1 MRPAGTEVVLDEPAR
16 VESIVVGELHLL
28 DAFAIGALLSL
39 ALTVGMR
46 TFVPRHRRIDL
57 IQQVE
62 LHVPP
67 PLVSL
72 EMSGVIVLTVSL
84 VFVCGV
90 PFAMANLVIAEEFI
104 APGGRAP
111 ERDRHRGVTGTI
123 CAVSGT
129 DDVLANAV
137 DEFVGGVVRAL
148 SSLGPDPLRRPVG
161 QLRIDLARDALNLA
175 AGVIDCD
182 GAQSDS
188 ELQAYVVALARSFP
202 DLARGDI
209 RPADVRTSGLVTGK
223 RSFLDAPS
231 SLLEAI
237 IIADRAKGTRHW
249 WTYYDLAMR
258 VLFTTV
264 SIDDYTSETELS
276 AIERYRTTLLAAAD
290 QSGVRDTPS
299 TASTTNDADRGREG
313 GPSVATAPL
322 QTEVRPLTDLMTEL
336 DALVGMRDVKYE
348 VKLVTALIQVQKMRE
363 ERGLKTTRA
372 SRHLVFVGNP
382 GTGKTTVARILA
394 QIYRTL
400 GVVAKG
406 HLVETDR
413 AGLVAG
419 YVGQTATKVQAV
431 FEQADQGVLLID
443 EAYALARGG
452 ERDFGQEAVDTIVK
466 LVEDRRDRVV
476 CIMAGYPDEMA
487 QLIES
492 NPGLASRF
500 PKTIVFPD
508 YTTDE
513 LVTIFA
519 QSVARAGYAL
529 DADTP
534 AAVRA
539 WLGALPR
546 GKGFGN
552 GRDARNLFEAAI
564 ARHAARVVAI
574 PAPTNEDLT
583 ILLADDVAGVER
595 GADWRRTS

>member
-1 MRPAGTEVVLDEPAR
+1 
-16 VESIVVGELHLL
+16 
-28 DAFAIGALLSL
+28 
-39 ALTVGMR
+39 
-46 TFVPRHRRIDL
+46 
-57 IQQVE
+57 
-62 LHVPP
+62 
-67 PLVSL
+67 
-72 EMSGVIVLTVSL
+72 
-84 VFVCGV
+84 
-90 PFAMANLVIAEEFI
+90 
-104 APGGRAP
+104 
-111 ERDRHRGVTGTI
+111 
-123 CAVSGT
+123 
-129 DDVLANAV
+129 
-137 DEFVGGVVRAL
+137 
-148 SSLGPDPLRRPVG
+148 
-161 QLRIDLARDALNLA
+161 
-175 AGVIDCD
+175 
-182 GAQSDS
+182 
-188 ELQAYVVALARSFP
+188 
-202 DLARGDI
+202 
-209 RPADVRTSGLVTGK
+209 
-223 RSFLDAPS
+223 
-231 SLLEAI
+231 
-237 IIADRAKGTRHW
+237 
-249 WTYYDLAMR
+249 
-258 VLFTTV
+258 
-264 SIDDYTSETELS
+264 
-276 AIERYRTTLLAAAD
+276 
-290 QSGVRDTPS
+290 
-299 TASTTNDADRGREG
+299 
-313 GPSVATAPL
+313 
-322 QTEVRPLTDLMTEL
+322 
-336 DALVGMRDVKYE
+336 MRDVKHE

-406 HLVETDR
+406 HLIETDR

-508 YTTDE
+508 YSTDE
-513 LVTIFA
+513 LVTIFE

-529 DADTP
+529 GGDAP
-534 AAVRA
+534 AAVRG
-539 WLGALPR
+539 WLDALPR

-574 PAPTNEDLT
+574 EAPTNDNLT

-595 GADWRRTS
+595 GADWRRAR